1 MTSTNKGWS
10 SLPVELHLHILDFL
24 VESSTPHHQDH
35 QPVALPPNHP
45 TTRTLLALTRVS
57 RIIYPLASS
66 YLYANCL
73 CINNEPSFA
82 RLYRTLSLH
91 SSADPQLSQNTE
103 PRRDE
108 ELWKQVDVLRHV
120 NRAFLSPAED
130 KTEGEECFAAM
141 MQFPHVVDVFAIIGA
156 QLKRLVL
163 VLSHEHISQMR
174 DTNLM
179 NPKSRLSSYRN
190 KKVFPSMPL
199 LEEAVINFDSRYTVS
214 SLSPQ
219 LKRLCTT
226 VYDEFDC
233 MPGACFSIPSL
244 ETLVLLRPKGL
255 AAVEIDAW
263 FYTYQGESLDVILV
277 DVNSNHL
284 IPWLT
289 RNFKEDDK
297 VRIWEVDVPTSFYGD
312 DDDIELCTT
321 WIFEHARDGS
331 LWETEKRRMEEP
343 QNTPLISAPYVWDG
357 IARCGNVGTPPLRRP
372 VDVSRERPAAR
383 LPRLSPYELARSVG
397 ISLPPPPPP
406 PDVSS

>member
-10 SLPVELHLHILDFL
+10 SLPLELHLHILNFL

-66 YLYANCL
+66 YLYTHCL

-91 SSADPQLSQNTE
+91 SSADPQVSQNKK
-103 PRRDE
+103 PWHNE
-108 ELWKQVDVLRHV
+108 ELWKQANVLRHV
-120 NRAFLSPAED
+120 NRAFFSPAED
-130 KTEGEECFAAM
+130 KTEGQEPFAAM
-141 MQFPHVVDVFAIIGA
+141 MQYPHVIGMLAIIGA
-156 QLKRLVL
+156 QLKKLVL
-163 VLSHEHISQMR
+163 VLSPEHISQMR

-190 KKVFPSMPL
+190 KKVFPPMPL
-199 LEEAVINFDSRYTVS
+199 LEEAVINFDSRYIVS
-214 SLSPQ
+214 SLSSQ

-226 VYDEFDC
+226 IYDEFDC

-244 ETLVLLRPKGL
+244 DTLVLLRPVGL
-255 AAVEIDAW
+255 GGVEIGAW
-263 FYTYQGESLDVILV
+263 FNHYKGESLDVILV
-277 DVNSNHL
+277 DVNSNHHMR
-284 IPWLT
+284 WLAQSW
-289 RNFKEDDK
+289 KEDDK

-312 DDDIELCTT
+312 EVDVVLCKT

-331 LWETEKRRMEEP
+331 LWETEKRRMEEQ
-343 QNTPLISAPYVWDG
+343 QNTPLNSAPYVPTG
-357 IARCGNVGTPPLRRP
+357 ASRCGPIGIPPLRQP
-372 VDVSRERPAAR
+372 ADVSREHSTAYV
-383 LPRLSPYELARSVG
+383 PRRSAFVSTCSMG
-397 ISLPPPPPP
+397 ITLPPPPP
-406 PDVSS
+406 PDVSR